1 MSVLVL
7 AEHDNAEL
15 KRPSLNAVTAA
26 QALGGEVHLLVAGSG
41 AGPVA
46 EAAAQVPGVAKVLHA
61 DDAAYEHGI
70 AENLAPLMVV
80 GLADELQPSDRI
92 GHDLRQERHAA
103 RRRSARRGPGLRDHR
118 NRFRERLRAPD
129 LCGQRARDRGEHRRT
144 QGGDRAHNCVRRRA
158 YRGR

>member
-46 EAAAQVPGVAKVLHA
+46 EAAARVPGVAKVLHA

-70 AENLAPLMVV
+70 AENLAPLVV
-80 GLADELQPSDRI
+80 GLAESYSHLIASATTF
-92 GHDLRQERHAA
+92 GKERHAA

-129 LCGQRARDRGEHRRT
+129 LCRQRARDRGEHRRT
-144 QGGDRAHNCVRRRA
+144 QSGDRSHNCVRRCPG
-158 YRGR
+158 RGR